1 MLAVQEFW
9 HTIEP
14 ALGTR
19 GREVVQQVW
28 PVRRDPQVLRHVKAV
43 AFK

>member
-1 MLAVQEFW
+1 MLAVQVFW
-9 HTIEP
+9 HTMEP

-28 PVRRDPQVLRHVKAV
+28 PVRRDPHVLRHVKAV
-43 AFK
+43 AFR